1 MREIPKAFEKYRHFK
16 GNIYQILNLA
26 KDSETMEDVVVYQ
39 ALYGDYQVYVRPLAM
54 FMSEVD
60 RDKYPDIQA
69 TYRFEKVECSS
80 NSGQS
85 IETQTQTQKQTESKV
100 NTDSNQ
106 NISDVTNRN
115 NNVGLNSV
123 ESNKVETSGNGTL
136 DKMMQEDQNS
146 SAESEEENVPDKRA
160 DMTSSETSESEAEF
174 AIDPAVMEFLD
185 VNTYGQKL
193 NVLASLRHRI
203 TDDMITTMAVASDL
217 EVEDGPV
224 EVRYEQLK
232 NCLLTK
238 EKYECVRIR

>member
-60 RDKYPDIQA
+60 RDKYPDVQA
-69 TYRFEKVECSS
+69 TYRFEKV
-80 NSGQS
+80 
-85 IETQTQTQKQTESKV
+85 
-100 NTDSNQ
+100 D
-106 NISDVTNRN
+106 ISAVTN
-115 NNVGLNSV
+115 GNSNKA
-123 ESNKVETSGNGTL
+123 ESNKAESSNIESNNAGTSGNGTF
-136 DKMMQEDQNS
+136 DKMMQEDLHT
-146 SAESEEENVPDKRA
+146 SAKSELETASDKRA
-160 DMTSSETSESEAEF
+160 DMTSNENSESDAEF

-185 VNTYGQKL
+185 ANTYGQKL
-193 NVLASLRHRI
+193 NILASLRHRI